1 MTVHSSLKFISRGE
15 NGLINDLDYVFNEDG
30 FIDWRKMINAKF
42 LVSKDKSGDVDL
54 SKMKDSD
61 LLILL
66 GGIKELAQLRGFTE
80 VTYNVV
86 SPSPE
91 YVVAICKIKWIPNYE
106 TENKEITFS
115 GIGDASLSNTDSFA
129 RNFLAA
135 IAENRAFVRCVRSF
149 LKINIVGKEEMGP
162 ATNNRDFRS
171 TASSSPSDNVAN
183 PRDFLKALMSE
194 KNVSFG
200 DIKKKLVKE
209 GLDGAPDYESVNDIP
224 IIKTLEL
231 IERIKKITK

>member
-1 MTVHSSLKFISRGE
+1 MTVKKPLKSISRDE
-15 NGLINDLDYVFNEDG
+15 SGLIDNIDYVFNEDG

-42 LVSKDKSGDVDL
+42 LVSRDKSGEVDL

-80 VTYNVV
+80 VTYDIV

-115 GIGDASLSNTDSFA
+115 GVGDASLSNTDSFA

-162 ATNNRDFRS
+162 INNREFKPS
-171 TASSSPSDNVAN
+171 SSSSPSDNVAN
-183 PRDFLKALMSE
+183 PKDFLKALMSE
-194 KNVSFG
+194 KNVSFE